1 MHVIP
6 QGRGHR
12 RRRAALGGRSDAGG
26 DGLEHDFG
34 AYSVVVRCAE
44 RSRTAGAIYNDEGSV
59 MEALIWVATGALA
72 GWSAGKLMKGRDYG
86 WVGNSIL
93 GLIGSLVGGWIMRL
107 LGGQQG
113 GEWWQRAI
121 VAGIGAGLVLGAAR
135 RLKPVARQT
144 RSVLGDVAAAGA
156 DLEAQIRKLS
166 EFERRVVARVIQRQK
181 PPDPNAVFDQQMTF
195 GQRLADR
202 VASFG
207 GSWTFIG
214 LFLLFMLVW
223 MIVNTEL
230 HHPFDVF
237 PFILLNLLLSCLAAM
252 QAPVIMMSQNRQ
264 AAKDRNDAK
273 LDYEVN
279 VRAETEI
286 ARLHE
291 KIDQRDIEMSELLE
305 INRRQLALIERLAPG
320 AAESV

>member
-1 MHVIP
+1 
-6 QGRGHR
+6 
-12 RRRAALGGRSDAGG
+12 
-26 DGLEHDFG
+26 
-34 AYSVVVRCAE
+34 
-44 RSRTAGAIYNDEGSV
+44 

-86 WVGNSIL
+86 LLGNIII
-93 GLIGSLVGGWIMRL
+93 GLIGSLVGGWLMHL
-107 LGGQQG
+107 LGGRSG
-113 GEWWQRAI
+113 GEWWQRAVVAALGAI
-121 VAGIGAGLVLGAAR
+121 VVLGVAR
-135 RLKPVARQT
+135 RLRPVARQS
-144 RSVLGDVAAAGA
+144 RHVLGEIAGA
-156 DLEAQIRKLS
+156 DLETQIRRLND
-166 EFERRVVARVIQRQK
+166 FEKRVVARMLQGQK
-181 PPDPNAVFDQQMTF
+181 VRDPNATFDQQMTV

-230 HHPFDVF
+230 IHPFDVF
-237 PFILLNLLLSCLAAM
+237 PFILLNLMLSCLAAL

-291 KIDQRDIEMSELLE
+291 KIDQRDIQLQELLD
-305 INRRQLALIERLAPG
+305 INQRQLRLLEKLG
-320 AAESV
+320 TS

>member
-1 MHVIP
+1 
-6 QGRGHR
+6 
-12 RRRAALGGRSDAGG
+12 
-26 DGLEHDFG
+26 
-34 AYSVVVRCAE
+34 
-44 RSRTAGAIYNDEGSV
+44 

-86 WVGNSIL
+86 LLGNVII
-93 GLIGSLVGGWIMRL
+93 GLIGSLVGGWLMHL
-107 LGGQQG
+107 LGGSAG
-113 GEWWQRAI
+113 GEWWQRAA
-121 VAGIGAGLVLGAAR
+121 VAALGAVVVLGVAR
-135 RLKPVARQT
+135 RLRPVARQS
-144 RSVLGDVAAAGA
+144 RVVLGEVAAAGA
-156 DLEAQIRKLS
+156 DLETQIRRLN
-166 EFERRVVARVIQRQK
+166 EFEKRVVARVLTGQK
-181 PPDPNAVFDQQMTF
+181 ALDPNASFEQQMTF
-195 GQRLADR
+195 GQRIADR

-223 MIVNTEL
+223 MIINTEL
-230 HHPFDVF
+230 HRPFDVF
-237 PFILLNLLLSCLAAM
+237 PFILLNLILSCLAAL

-291 KIDQRDIEMSELLE
+291 KIDQRDLQITELLD
-305 INRRQLALIERLAPG
+305 INRRQLALLSAMQSGGSGGR
-320 AAESV
+320 

>member
-1 MHVIP
+1 
-6 QGRGHR
+6 
-12 RRRAALGGRSDAGG
+12 
-26 DGLEHDFG
+26 
-34 AYSVVVRCAE
+34 
-44 RSRTAGAIYNDEGSV
+44 

-86 WVGNSIL
+86 LLGNIII
-93 GLIGSLVGGWIMRL
+93 GLIGSLVGGWLMHL
-107 LGGQQG
+107 LGGSAG
-113 GEWWQRAI
+113 SALWQRAVVAAMGAI
-121 VAGIGAGLVLGAAR
+121 VVLGVAR
-135 RLKPVARQT
+135 RLRPVARQS
-144 RSVLGDVAAAGA
+144 RVVLGEVAAAGA
-156 DLEAQIRKLS
+156 DLETQIRRLN
-166 EFERRVVARVIQRQK
+166 EFEKRVVARMLTNQK
-181 PPDPNAVFDQQMTF
+181 ARDPNASFEQQMTF
-195 GQRLADR
+195 GQRIADK

-230 HHPFDVF
+230 RRPFDVF
-237 PFILLNLLLSCLAAM
+237 PFILLNLLLSCLAAL

-291 KIDQRDIEMSELLE
+291 KIDQRDLQITELLD
-305 INRRQLALIERLAPG
+305 INRRQLELLSALRPG
-320 AAESV
+320 ESGGR

>member
-1 MHVIP
+1 
-6 QGRGHR
+6 
-12 RRRAALGGRSDAGG
+12 
-26 DGLEHDFG
+26 
-34 AYSVVVRCAE
+34 
-44 RSRTAGAIYNDEGSV
+44 
-59 MEALIWVATGALA
+59 
-72 GWSAGKLMKGRDYG
+72 
-86 WVGNSIL
+86 
-93 GLIGSLVGGWIMRL
+93 
-107 LGGQQG
+107 
-113 GEWWQRAI
+113 
-121 VAGIGAGLVLGAAR
+121 
-135 RLKPVARQT
+135 
-144 RSVLGDVAAAGA
+144 
-156 DLEAQIRKLS
+156 
-166 EFERRVVARVIQRQK
+166 
-181 PPDPNAVFDQQMTF
+181 
-195 GQRLADR
+195 
-202 VASFG
+202 
-207 GSWTFIG
+207 
-214 LFLLFMLVW
+214 MLVW

>member
-1 MHVIP
+1 
-6 QGRGHR
+6 
-12 RRRAALGGRSDAGG
+12 
-26 DGLEHDFG
+26 
-34 AYSVVVRCAE
+34 
-44 RSRTAGAIYNDEGSV
+44 

-86 WVGNSIL
+86 WMGNIIL
-93 GLIGSLVGGWIMRL
+93 GLIGSLVGGWLMRL
-107 LGGQQG
+107 LGGHEG

-121 VAGIGAGLVLGAAR
+121 VAGIGAVLVLGAAR

-156 DLEAQIRKLS
+156 DLEGQIRKLS
-166 EFERRVVARVIQRQK
+166 EFERRVVSRVLQKQK
-181 PPDPNAVFDQQMTF
+181 PPDPNVVFDQQLTF
-195 GQRLADR
+195 GQRIADR

-223 MIVNTEL
+223 MIVNTESQR
-230 HHPFDVF
+230 PFDVF

-291 KIDQRDIEMSELLE
+291 KIDQRDLEMRDLLE
-305 INRRQLALIERLAPG
+305 INRRQLALLERLAPG
-320 AAESV
+320 AAESA

>member
-1 MHVIP
+1 
-6 QGRGHR
+6 
-12 RRRAALGGRSDAGG
+12 
-26 DGLEHDFG
+26 
-34 AYSVVVRCAE
+34 
-44 RSRTAGAIYNDEGSV
+44 

-86 WVGNSIL
+86 WMGNIIL
-93 GLIGSLVGGWIMRL
+93 GLIGSLVGGWLMRL
-107 LGGQQG
+107 LGGTEG

-121 VAGIGAGLVLGAAR
+121 VAAIGALIVLGASR
-135 RLKPVARQT
+135 RLRPVARGT
-144 RSVLGDVAAAGA
+144 RSVLADVAAAGA
-156 DLEAQIRKLS
+156 DLEGQIRKLS
-166 EFERRVVARVIQRQK
+166 EFERRIVGRMLQRQK
-181 PPDPNAVFDQQMTF
+181 PLDPNAVFEQQMTF
-195 GQRLADR
+195 GQRVADR

-214 LFLLFMLVW
+214 LFLLCMLVW
-223 MIVNTEL
+223 MIVNSEMA
-230 HHPFDVF
+230 HPFDVF
-237 PFILLNLLLSCLAAM
+237 PFILLNLMLSCLAAL

-291 KIDQRDIEMSELLE
+291 KIDQRDIEIRELLE
-305 INRRQLALIERLAPG
+305 INRRQLALLERLGP
-320 AAESV
+320 AAR